1 MRVPV
6 VVEGVERDF
15 GRREQAQAKRTVKR
29 LGDMPSKIASTEI
42 WRRCKAKA
50 TEIRLRT
57 RVID

>member
-50 TEIRLRT
+50 TEIAFGLG
-57 RVID
+57 